1 MINTQNKS
9 KVLVAIIIM
18 LVIANVVLVSFLLLK
33 KDPVKKDKY
42 EERKAMIATFL
53 ENEIGFSTAQLQ
65 QYDTLSSNHRDNI
78 KKVFDSLRSS
88 KDKQFNQLAAGN
100 FSDSVMNMVADQSAV
115 SQKMMELQMFN
126 HLKNIRQL
134 CTAEQLPKFD
144 SLFAKVLKKRGGDG
158 RKKEEEKK

>member
-1 MINTQNKS
+1 MINTQNRS
-9 KVLVAIIIM
+9 KVLVAIVM
-18 LVIANVVLVSFLLLK
+18 LLLIANIALVSFFLLK
-33 KDPVKKDKY
+33 KDPPRRDKY
-42 EERKAMIATFL
+42 EERKAMIAGFL
-53 ENEIGFSTAQLQ
+53 KNEIGFNQAQLQ
-65 QYDTLSSNHRDNI
+65 QYDSISSKHHDNI
-78 KKVFDSLRSS
+78 KAMFDSLKSS
-88 KDKQFNQLAAGN
+88 KDKQFKQLAAGN

-134 CTAEQLPKFD
+134 CTVEQLPKFD